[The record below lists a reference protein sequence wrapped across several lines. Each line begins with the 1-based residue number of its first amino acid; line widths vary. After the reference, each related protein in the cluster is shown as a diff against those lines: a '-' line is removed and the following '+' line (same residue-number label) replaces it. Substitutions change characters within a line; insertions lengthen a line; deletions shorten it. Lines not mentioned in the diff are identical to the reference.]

1 MRGLIYRLL
10 DKLTDWLVDLMIWM
24 EPKKPRKQELDYTM
38 CKLPDE
44 VLAVIRLTW
53 YKDGKADEVDEL
65 RIMEDGQNGYDAFA
79 AAVQGALKRGANVS
93 IRSQYKPDQLGII

>member
-1 MRGLIYRLL
+1 MRGLTYRML

-24 EPKKPRKQELDYTM
+24 EPKKPRKQELDYTV
-38 CKLPDE
+38 CDLPDE

-79 AAVQGALKRGANVS
+79 AAVQGALTRGANVS
-93 IRSQYKPDQLGII
+93 IRSGYAPQQLGIM

>member
-24 EPKKPRKQELDYTM
+24 EPKKPRQQELDYTV
-38 CKLPDE
+38 CELPDE

-53 YKDGKADEVDEL
+53 YKDGRADEVDEL

-79 AAVQGALKRGANVS
+79 AAVQGALTRGANVS
-93 IRSQYKPDQLGII
+93 IRSGYAPQQLGII